1 MDTVKW
7 RPEGWFAPVMLE
19 RLYVDVGVK
28 PTYQEVYE
36 AGADAML
43 ESLKKE
49 ALLMTPEQMELLC
62 PDREYSYGYLMFL
75 PVAGK

>member
-7 RPEGWFAPVMLE
+7 RPEGWFAPAMLE

-28 PTYQEVYE
+28 PTYVEVYE

-43 ESLKKE
+43 ERLRGLSEEEREKVIASLSDE
-49 ALLMTPEQMELLC
+49 EAAALL
-62 PDREYSYGYLMFL
+62 DD
-75 PVAGK
+75 